1 LLYIIWSL
9 HSGVGMKTV
18 GLITGSAADVQTIRG
33 LGLTLVE
40 VDAIPDAIKIGA
52 FPSTDETAWVFPF
65 LLQYSGFLVVD
76 CAFSVLSIHKI
87 ASKVDLWILNVH
99 EAEFILNCTINSQD
113 ACEKAAEQL
122 IALGV
127 SSVLIKAV
135 QQHESLWI
143 HDYWSNGTHSFWL
156 SQHRYAE
163 TNYPD
168 AGSTFSTAI
177 TSALV
182 LGYAIEDALIIAK
195 MYVNQAI
202 RLAKT
207 ELYYGSFPESE
218 LDLPYIASDPIYATP
233 KQFKPSPYLGL
244 YPVVDSAD
252 WVETLLKTGVKTIQ
266 LRIKE
271 RTDRL
276 DDEMKRSIALAKEY
290 QAILFIND
298 HWDLALKYDAQA
310 IHLGQADLDTA
321 DLEAIHAKG
330 LLLGVSTYC
339 YHEVARA
346 HAINPSYIA
355 IGPVYPTQS
364 KDLDYAAQ
372 GIENLRRWKRT
383 LNYPL
388 VAIGG
393 INNERIADVAATGVC
408 GIALIS
414 AITQATDPQMAT
426 KQLLDRI

>member
-1 LLYIIWSL
+1 
-9 HSGVGMKTV
+9 MKTV
-18 GLITGSAADVQTIRG
+18 GVTTGCIADAQTIEG
-33 LGLTLVE
+33 LGLALTE
-40 VDAIPDAIKIGA
+40 INTQPDAIKIGGA
-52 FPSTDETAWVFPF
+52 TSADEAALLTRF
-65 LLQYSGFLVVD
+65 LQQYSGFLVVD
-76 CAFSVLSIHKI
+76 CPLPIHSIQEIAPKI
-87 ASKVDLWILNVH
+87 DLWILNVH
-99 EAEFILNCTINSQD
+99 EAELILNDTINSQS
-113 ACEKAAEQL
+113 ACEKAAAQL

-127 SSVLIKAV
+127 NSVLIKAE
-135 QQHESLWI
+135 QQHEPLWI
-143 HDYWSNGTHSFWL
+143 HDYWSNGVHSFWL
-156 SQHRYAE
+156 TQRRYTEA
-163 TNYPD
+163 NYSE
-168 AGSTFSTAI
+168 AGSTFSAAI

-202 RLAKT
+202 RLAKAG
-207 ELYYGSFPESE
+207 LYYGGFPEAE
-218 LDLPYIASDPIYATP
+218 LDLPYVTSAPIYSNP
-233 KQFKPSPYLGL
+233 KPFKPSPYLGL

-271 RTDRL
+271 RTNRL
-276 DDEMKRSIALAKEY
+276 EEEMKRSIALAREY

-298 HWDLALKYDAQA
+298 HWDLALKLDAQA
-310 IHLGQADLDTA
+310 IHLGQDDLESA
-321 DLEAIHAKG
+321 DLEAIQAKG

-339 YHEVARA
+339 YYEVARA

-364 KDLDYAAQ
+364 KALDYAAQ
-372 GIENLRRWKRT
+372 GIENLHRWKRT

-393 INNERIADVAATGVC
+393 INHERIVDVAATGMS

-414 AITQATDPQMAT
+414 AITQAADPQIAT
-426 KQLLDRI
+426 KRLLELIALR

>member
-1 LLYIIWSL
+1 
-9 HSGVGMKTV
+9 MKTV
-18 GLITGSAADVQTIRG
+18 GVITGSAADVQTIQG
-33 LGLTLVE
+33 LGLAFAE
-40 VDAIPDAIKIGA
+40 IDAIPDAIKIGA
-52 FPSTDETAWVFPF
+52 FTATDEAVLVTRF
-65 LLQYSGFLVVD
+65 LHQYSGFLVVD
-76 CAFSVLSIHKI
+76 CPLPPHSIHEI
-87 ASKVDLWILNVH
+87 ASKVDLWILNTH
-99 EAEFILNCTINSQD
+99 EAELILNCTINSPE
-113 ACEKAAEQL
+113 ACEKAAAQL

-127 SSVLIKAV
+127 SSVLIKAEH
-135 QQHESLWI
+135 QHEPLWI
-143 HDYWSNGTHSFWL
+143 HDYWSNGTYSFWL
-156 SQHRYAE
+156 TQRRYAE
-163 TNYPD
+163 VNYSE
-168 AGSTFSTAI
+168 AGTTFSAAI

-182 LGYAIEDALIIAK
+182 LGYAIEDALTIAK

-218 LDLPYIASDPIYATP
+218 LDLPYIASTP
-233 KQFKPSPYLGL
+233 LYSAPKPFNPSPYLGL

-252 WVETLLKTGVKTIQ
+252 WVETLLRTGVKTIQ

-271 RTDRL
+271 RTDSL
-276 DDEMKRSIALAKEY
+276 EDEMKRSIALAKEY
-290 QAILFIND
+290 QATLFIND
-298 HWDLALKYDAQA
+298 HWDLALKLDAQA

-321 DLEAIHAKG
+321 DLEAIQAKG

-372 GIENLRRWKRT
+372 GIENLHRWKRT

-393 INNERIADVAATGVC
+393 INLERIADVAATGVS

-414 AITQATDPQMAT
+414 AITQAADPQIAA
-426 KQLLDRI
+426 KELLERI

>member
-1 LLYIIWSL
+1 
-9 HSGVGMKTV
+9 MKTV
-18 GLITGSAADVQTIRG
+18 GVITGSAADVQTIQGFG
-33 LGLTLVE
+33 LAFAAI
-40 VDAIPDAIKIGA
+40 DAIPDAIKIGA
-52 FPSTDETAWVFPF
+52 FTSTDEAVRVFHF
-65 LLQYSGFLVVD
+65 LHQYSGFLVVD
-76 CAFSVLSIHKI
+76 YPLSIHSIHEIAYKI
-87 ASKVDLWILNVH
+87 DLWILNVH

-113 ACEKAAEQL
+113 ACEQVAVQL

-127 SSVLIKAV
+127 GSVLIKAE
-135 QQHESLWI
+135 QEHESQWI
-143 HDYWSNGTHSFWL
+143 HDYWRNGTHSFWL
-156 SQHRYAE
+156 TQRRYAE
-163 TNYPD
+163 ANYSD
-168 AGSTFSTAI
+168 AGSTFSAAI
-177 TSALV
+177 TSALA
-182 LGYAIEDALIIAK
+182 LGYVIEDAVIIAK

-218 LDLPYIASDPIYATP
+218 LDLPYIASAPLYSAP
-233 KQFKPSPYLGL
+233 KPFKPSPYLGL

-252 WVETLLKTGVKTIQ
+252 WVEALLKMGVKTIQ
-266 LRIKE
+266 LRIKQ
-271 RTDRL
+271 RTESL
-276 DDEMKRSIALAKEY
+276 EEEMKRSIALAKEY

-298 HWDLALKYDAQA
+298 HWELALKLDAQA
-310 IHLGQADLDTA
+310 IHLGQEDLDTA
-321 DLEAIHAKG
+321 DLAAIQAKG

-355 IGPVYPTQS
+355 IGPVYPTHS

-372 GIENLRRWKRT
+372 GIENLHRWKRT
-383 LNYPL
+383 LSYPL

-393 INNERIADVAATGVC
+393 INHARIADVAATGVC

-414 AITQATDPQMAT
+414 AITQAADPQIAV

>member
-1 LLYIIWSL
+1 
-9 HSGVGMKTV
+9 MKTV
-18 GLITGSAADVQTIRG
+18 GVIAGNAADVQTIQG
-33 LGLTLVE
+33 LGLALAE
-40 VDAIPDAIKIGA
+40 IDAIPDAIKIGA
-52 FPSTDETAWVFPF
+52 FTSTDELARVSHF
-65 LLQYSGFLVVD
+65 LLPYSGFLVVD
-76 CAFSVLSIHKI
+76 CSFPVQSIHKI

-99 EAEFILNCTINSQD
+99 EAELILNCTINSQD

-127 SSVLIKAV
+127 NSVLIKAE
-135 QQHESLWI
+135 QQHEPLWI
-143 HDYWSNGTHSFWL
+143 HDYWSNGSRSFWL
-156 SQHRYAE
+156 TQQRYAE
-163 TNYPD
+163 ANYSE

-182 LGYAIEDALIIAK
+182 LGYTIEDALVIAK

-207 ELYYGSFPESE
+207 ELYYGSFPEIE
-218 LDLPYIASDPIYATP
+218 LDLPYIAAHPIYSAP
-233 KQFKPSPYLGL
+233 KPFKTSPYLGL

-252 WVETLLKTGVKTIQ
+252 WVETLLNAGVKTIQ

-271 RTDRL
+271 RTYGIEK
-276 DDEMKRSIALAKEY
+276 EMKRSIILAKEH

-298 HWDLALKYDAQA
+298 HWDLALKLDAQA
-310 IHLGQADLDTA
+310 IHLGQADLETA

-330 LLLGVSTYC
+330 VLLGVSTYC

-346 HAINPSYIA
+346 HAIHPSYIA

-372 GIENLRRWKRT
+372 GIENLYRWKRT
-383 LNYPL
+383 LSYPL

-393 INNERIADVAATGVC
+393 INHERIADVAATGVC

-414 AITQATDPQMAT
+414 AITQAADPQIAT
-426 KQLLDRI
+426 KQLLDMLS